1 MLELGDIFGTENS
14 VWRHYLL
21 MEVGWRNEIK
31 HKRVIHF
38 FCQSAYSRLITT
50 FDTLAAISRLIT
62 G

>member
-38 FCQSAYSRLITT
+38 FANLLIAG
-50 FDTLAAISRLIT
+50 L
-62 G
+62 